1 MSRDTEQPLTAA
13 EARSRILG
21 AQKVAPELRTAT
33 LSSPLI
39 DWSAD
44 AVWGVWARRGLDL
57 KQRSLVVCTTLAVL
71 GRLDKLE
78 IHLMGALRQGWTPD
92 ELAEAMLQMTA
103 YAGVAVGTDAYAA
116 LAKAAAQWEQETA
129 KPARTGSE

>member
-1 MSRDTEQPLTAA
+1 MPRDNERPLTAA
-13 EARSRILG
+13 EARARILG
-21 AQKVAPELRTAT
+21 TQQAAPELRTAT
-33 LSSPLI
+33 LSSSLI

-44 AVWGVWARRGLDL
+44 AVWGVWARPGLDL

-78 IHLMGALRQGWTPD
+78 IHMMGALRQGWTPN

-116 LAKAAAQWEQETA
+116 LAKAAAQWEQEM
-129 KPARTGSE
+129 ARVERSE